1 MSLQK
6 TFFDFLTEIKKS
18 VQEFQISD
26 DLHNTFVM
34 FIYTV
39 YHFGLFYVVLFF
51 TTLHRFAM
59 TYLPLPKINSD

>member
-18 VQEFQISD
+18 VQEFHISD

-34 FIYTV
+34 FVYTL
-39 YHFGLFYVVLFF
+39 YHKGIFYVVAFF
-51 TTLHRFAM
+51 TTLHRFSM
-59 TYLPLPKINSD
+59 MYLLLPKINSD